1 MKKKSALITC
11 GIFGAIALLSVPTL
25 VGAGAFLLP
34 AVYEDTFLGEMKE
47 KIKLLKETDG
57 KRIVLIGGSSLPF
70 GINSELIERNIHDYK
85 VVNFGMY
92 ATLGSNVMLDFAKAR
107 INEGDIVVFMPEQN
121 PQTLSMYYNGASLW
135 QVLDGDFSNMSY
147 LPRATRERLLGDM
160 YAFAESKYQYNFA
173 SHIDLD
179 YLYQKANF
187 DEHGE
192 IYRDLLPYNVMP
204 ELYDPSVHIEYN
216 ERVIRPDFIR
226 YVNDFASY
234 VRGKGANL
242 YYHFGPSNRE
252 AVTREGEIN
261 QYYDFLK
268 ERFNFDILGDPN
280 ASIMDKEWFFDT
292 NYHLNNAGSTVFTKT
307 LVKDLKNLLGD
318 NSPTNIQDP
327 VKPKVPAN
335 INTKDGD
342 NSDDAYFAYTAL
354 DEVLEIS
361 SMVEEKT
368 KMVVPYRHRTKLVT
382 KFAKET
388 FAGHTKVEDITLQ
401 DNITSIQ
408 DGSFAGCTNLKKIH
422 LKNEDPTLTKVGAHL
437 LEGTNAYLYVPSKS
451 YSKYVTSY
459 IFAPYAERI
468 KAE

>member
-1 MKKKSALITC
+1 M
-11 GIFGAIALLSVPTL
+11 
-25 VGAGAFLLP
+25 
-34 AVYEDTFLGEMKE
+34 
-47 KIKLLKETDG
+47 
-57 KRIVLIGGSSLPF
+57 
-70 GINSELIERNIHDYK
+70 
-85 VVNFGMY
+85 
-92 ATLGSNVMLDFAKAR
+92 
-107 INEGDIVVFMPEQN
+107 
-121 PQTLSMYYNGASLW
+121 
-135 QVLDGDFSNMSY
+135 
-147 LPRATRERLLGDM
+147 
-160 YAFAESKYQYNFA
+160 
-173 SHIDLD
+173 
-179 YLYQKANF
+179 
-187 DEHGE
+187 
-192 IYRDLLPYNVMP
+192 
-204 ELYDPSVHIEYN
+204 
-216 ERVIRPDFIR
+216 
-226 YVNDFASY
+226 
-234 VRGKGANL
+234 
-242 YYHFGPSNRE
+242 
-252 AVTREGEIN
+252 
-261 QYYDFLK
+261 
-268 ERFNFDILGDPN
+268 
-280 ASIMDKEWFFDT
+280 
-292 NYHLNNAGSTVFTKT
+292 AGSLFAY
-307 LVKDLKNLLGD
+307 G
-318 NSPTNIQDP
+318 SPRPLRLAQRA
-327 VKPKVPAN
+327 VPAN